1 MKLWSRIR
9 LGTAL
14 CAALVTIGGVGSVQ
28 AAQEIIITKQPS
40 IIYLPAL
47 VMEKQGLIEKAA
59 AKEGIPDLK
68 VDWRSFSSGGAATDA
83 LLSGNVQ
90 IVNSGLGNML
100 LLWDRTHGKVKGIA
114 TNSAL
119 PEELVTRDPKI
130 HTLKDYGP
138 KDKIAVPTVRVS
150 TQALLLQIACEEIF
164 GPDQWSKLD
173 ANTVQMGHPDA
184 TAMMANPEGEI
195 SSHFGAPP
203 YSFRELKTVPNAH
216 VVIRSTDIIKGG
228 LSQSTLF
235 TTTKFADANPKII
248 QAILTASREAVDYIH
263 AHTRESVEIYRE
275 LSGDKTSTDELM
287 EVLAQP
293 GMLSAY
299 TLQPLGSM
307 VFATHMHKVG
317 ILKTLPTSWKDYFL
331 PQSASLNGN

>member
-1 MKLWSRIR
+1 MRLLSKLGMS
-9 LGTAL
+9 TAI
-14 CAALVTIGGVGSVQ
+14 CAALVSLGGVGSAQ
-28 AAQEIIITKQPS
+28 AAQEITITKQPS

-59 AKEGIPDLK
+59 AKEGIADLK

-100 LLWDRTHGKVKGIA
+100 LLWDRTKGQVKGIA

-119 PEELVTRDPKI
+119 PEELVTRDPRI
-130 HTLKDYGP
+130 HSLKDYGP

-150 TQALLLQIACEEIF
+150 TQALLLQLACEQVF

-184 TAMMANPEGEI
+184 TAMMANPAGEV

-203 YSFRELKTVPNAH
+203 YSYRELKSVPNAH

-248 QAILTASREAVDYIH
+248 QAVLTASQQAVDFIK
-263 AHTRESVEIYRE
+263 AHTRESVAIYRE
-275 LSGDKTSTDELM
+275 LSGDKTSVDEVM
-287 EVLAQP
+287 DILAQP
-293 GMLSAY
+293 GMMDAY

-307 VFATHMHKVG
+307 VFAKHMHKVG
-317 ILKTLPTSWKDYFL
+317 ILKTMPASWKDYFL
-331 PQSASLNGN
+331 PASAALNGN